1 MRAGQHGGAELY
13 FSFFLGGPMGGICW
27 LARALKASAI
37 KCGCDT
43 TICFQP
49 AVSITSVTCRVLM
62 NSIACK

>member
-1 MRAGQHGGAELY
+1 
-13 FSFFLGGPMGGICW
+13 MGGICW